1 MKFVGESSLRSTLP
15 GAYYTSPVVLGI
27 ETERI
32 FGRSWMCIGRLD
44 AVRRP
49 GQVFTSEVA
58 GESVLVVRDRSGE
71 LHGFINVCR
80 HRGTRLCTT
89 PCDDAGATIRCPYHG
104 WTYGLDGKLLAAPNL
119 REMPDL
125 QKEQFGLHEV
135 AVTTWAGYL
144 WACLDAGAGPLSSQ
158 IEPQIRQRLGSTD
171 VLDAYGLENLAVAR
185 TIVYDVAANWK
196 ALVENFTECY
206 HCPSIHPELTAAVP
220 EFASGCGSISAGQ
233 WHGAALG
240 EQTEGFSSSGRA
252 VRATLPGLNGGS
264 ERLFYGVILWPNVF
278 LILVPDHVA
287 AFRLDPLSCDRTRVT
302 CDWLFEAGAVTDP
315 SFDPTDAVEI
325 LDITNRQDFSA
336 CERCQLGMTSRS
348 FVNGGV
354 LVPSE
359 HLITDF
365 YRYLAAGLGVA
376 GDEDWPSVPE
386 LLSGAR
392 SGGPPPRGVGA
403 AVEDG
408 LRSARL

>member
-1 MKFVGESSLRSTLP
+1 MTFVAESSLRSTLP
-15 GAYYTSPVVLGI
+15 GAYYTSPVMHEI

-44 AVRRP
+44 SVGRP
-49 GQVFTSEVA
+49 GQVFTADVA
-58 GESVLVVRDRSGE
+58 GESILVVRDRSGD

-80 HRGTRLCTT
+80 HRGTRLCLAQ
-89 PCDDAGATIRCPYHG
+89 CSEVGATIRCPYHG

-144 WACLDAGAGPLSSQ
+144 WTCLDAAVTPLSSQ
-158 IEPQIRQRLGSTD
+158 IAPQIEARLGSTQ
-171 VLDAYGLENLAVAR
+171 VLDAYGLEALAVAR
-185 TIVYDVAANWK
+185 TIVYDVKANWK

-220 EFASGCGSISAGQ
+220 EFSTGYGSISGGQ
-233 WHGAALG
+233 WHGAALA
-240 EQTEGFSSSGRA
+240 EEMEGFSSSGKAMRA
-252 VRATLPGLNGGS
+252 PLPGLNGGA

-287 AFRLDPLSCDRTRVT
+287 FFRLEPLSSEQTRVT
-302 CDWLFEAGAVTDP
+302 CDWLFESSAVRDP
-315 SFDPTDAVEI
+315 SFDPADAVEI
-325 LDITNRQDFSA
+325 LDVTNRQDFSA
-336 CERCQLGMTSRS
+336 CERCQIGMTSRS
-348 FVNGGV
+348 FANGGV

-365 YRYLAAGLGVA
+365 YRYLRVALGLGR
-376 GDEDWPSVPE
+376 EDGWPTVPE
-386 LLSGAR
+386 LLSAAPTAGPSPVPDGAVGDGAR
-392 SGGPPPRGVGA
+392 
-403 AVEDG
+403 
-408 LRSARL
+408 